1 MDKQIYAVT
10 GAFGYSGKYIAQR
23 LLAEGRP
30 VITLTNSLHREN
42 PFGSQVQAFPFHFDE
57 PDKLVDTLQNVKV
70 LINTYWVRFNHDD
83 FAHETAVSNTLALFK
98 AAQEAGVERIV
109 HVSIT
114 NPSLDSSLEYFNG
127 KARLEQALIESGMS
141 YAILR
146 PTVLFGKEDI
156 LINNIAWMLRKFPV
170 FGVFGDGAYRVQ
182 PIYVDDL
189 AKLAVDQSQQQ
200 ENVIIDAIGPETFT
214 YRELVTE
221 IGQIIGKKRPLL
233 SLPPALGYTV
243 GNLVGRVVNDVI
255 VTREEI
261 EGLMADLLYV
271 DSPPAGDTRLT
282 EWANR
287 HKDTLGLHYTSELAR
302 RRDRQTT
309 YQANGEAENPVTAD
323 AVLVK

>member
-1 MDKQIYAVT
+1 MNKQIYAVT

-23 LLAEGRP
+23 LLAEGRQ
-30 VITLTNSLHREN
+30 VITLTNSRRREN
-42 PFGSQVQAFPFHFDE
+42 LFGEQVQAFPFHFDE
-57 PDKLVDTLQNVKV
+57 SDKLVATLRGVKV

-83 FAHETAVSNTLALFK
+83 FAHETAVSNTLVLFK
-98 AAQEAGVERIV
+98 AAQEAEVERII

-146 PTVLFGKEDI
+146 PTVLFGQEDI

-189 AKLAVDQSQQQ
+189 AKLAVEQAEAS

-214 YRELVTE
+214 YRELVAE
-221 IGQIIGKKRPLL
+221 IGRNVGQKRPLL
-233 SLPPALGYTV
+233 SVPPSLGYIV
-243 GNLVGRVVNDVI
+243 GKLVGHLVNDVI
-255 VTREEI
+255 ITREEI

-282 EWANR
+282 DWAAC

-302 RRDRQTT
+302 RDRQTT
-309 YQANGEAENPVTAD
+309 YQANGPTETLASPEAVR
-323 AVLVK
+323 

>member
-1 MDKQIYAVT
+1 MNKQIHAVT

-23 LLAEGRP
+23 LLAEGEQ
-30 VITLTNSLHREN
+30 VITLTNSMEREN
-42 PFGSQVQAFPFHFDE
+42 PFGAQVQAFPFHFDE
-57 PDKLVDTLQNVKV
+57 PDKLVAVLSDVKV
-70 LINTYWVRFNHDD
+70 LYNTYWVRFNHDT
-83 FAHETAVSNTLALFK
+83 FAHETAVSNTLTLFK

-114 NPSLDSSLEYFNG
+114 NPSLDSPLEYFNG
-127 KARLEQALIESGMS
+127 KARLEQALIESGIA

-170 FGVFGDGAYRVQ
+170 FGVFGDGAYRLQ

-189 AKLAVDQSQQQ
+189 AKLAVEQGHSR
-200 ENVIIDAIGPETFT
+200 ENTIIDAIGPETFT
-214 YRELVTE
+214 YRELVAE
-221 IGQIIGKKRPLL
+221 IGHIIGRERPLL
-233 SLPPALGYTV
+233 SIPPSLGYTA
-243 GNLVGRVVNDVI
+243 GNLVGKIVNDVLI
-255 VTREEI
+255 TREEI

-287 HKDTLGLHYTSELAR
+287 HKDTLGLAYSSELAR
-302 RRDRQTT
+302 RRDRQTA
-309 YQANGEAENPVTAD
+309 YHVNGQEESSLTLA
-323 AVLVK
+323 